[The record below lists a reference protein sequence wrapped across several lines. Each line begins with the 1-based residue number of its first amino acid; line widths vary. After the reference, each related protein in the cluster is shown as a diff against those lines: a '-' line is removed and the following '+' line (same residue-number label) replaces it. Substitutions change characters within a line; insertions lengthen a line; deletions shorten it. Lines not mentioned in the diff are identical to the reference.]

1 MILSNAYSNQLDFV
15 KFLTEECHADVKT
28 PNYFEM
34 TAEITVQIN
43 GKQKITDHL
52 ESLVRTN
59 DYR

>member
-34 TAEITVQIN
+34 TAEITAQIN
-43 GKQKITDHL
+43 GIGI
-52 ESLVRTN
+52 SLVRNN